1 MITLAYFWWI
11 PMLALIA
18 GVLAFYG
25 VLALIMWVIDLH
37 QRPTSGR
44 IGPRRPRFG

>member
-1 MITLAYFWWI
+1 MTTLAYFWWI

-25 VLALIMWVIDLH
+25 VLALIMWVID
-37 QRPTSGR
+37 RRTNGR
-44 IGPRRPRFG
+44 IGPWRPRFG